1 MPEQR
6 TNGPA
11 RDPAKERY
19 WRQIMTRWQ
28 RSRRRRFAT
37 SASTEEL
44 SQASFLCLAA

>member
-28 RSRRRRFAT
+28 RSAGR
-37 SASTEEL
+37 
-44 SQASFLCLAA
+44 